1 MTQLKRIARYLIGRP
16 RCVQEF
22 AHQKL
27 QTKLKAVV
35 DSDAAGDAVTRRSTT
50 GVTLVMGQ
58 HLLRHGSNL
67 QSVIGLSS
75 AESEYYAMTKGAA
88 LGLGLQA
95 ALEEWGLVTKLEL
108 HSDSSAARAFAS
120 RRGLGKMRHVQT
132 RYLWLQERVARGD
145 VAVVRIHTDA
155 NMADILTKAT
165 TQVLMDR
172 HLRALGYHF
181 ASGRS
186 AVAKQLLGEVAAVKA
201 GEAFAG

>member
-1 MTQLKRIARYLIGRP
+1 MTLM
-16 RCVQEF
+16 V
-22 AHQKL
+22 
-27 QTKLKAVV
+27 
-35 DSDAAGDAVTRRSTT
+35 
-50 GVTLVMGQ
+50 GQ

-88 LGLGLQA
+88 LALGLHA
-95 ALEEWGLVTKLEL
+95 ALEEWGLSMKLEL

-145 VAVVRIHTDA
+145 VSVVRIHTDA

-165 TQVLMDR
+165 TQVLLDR
-172 HLRALGYHF
+172 HLRTLGYRF
-181 ASGRS
+181 VKGRS
-186 AVAKQLLGEVAAVKA
+186 AVAKQLLGEVAAVTP
-201 GEAFAG
+201 GEAFASSG